1 MDKSNIK
8 NKLKKLDI
16 AKKKRLVLTLLLLV
30 LPLFIYIFYCALTI
44 VSERIDTI
52 DKYIKGSDESEIYDK
67 YDSNQVAYHSYLEN
81 NSKEKYDENKEKP
94 YYCIVKVGA
103 VIERIKSISSSTS
116 NYEARIQLFFYFDK
130 NEFQEMFKKYASE
143 VLWDSILNDYY
154 NECDAEELEDGRD
167 VTFSEFIENKKYKDK
182 HALFYENWIIENDHR
197 FYPGEAPSNV
207 LVDNETMFE
216 IGNGEFVPDSY
227 GTIKSLE
234 EIKDGEKII
243 CYQKVKFTAK
253 FEKYFNSVRYPLDS
267 VQFKMYILPI
277 MDSKYIRYIPNR
289 DVNIYGDSLSG
300 FSPYFGLTD
309 GYRLIKE
316 NSKIKNFSLKI
327 HYYKFVSNEPTASE
341 YLNLKTELEIIVRAN
356 RAGIQLFLQ
365 AFINLF
371 SVLVWISIAFYNQTF
386 NKKNSMDMLGTGLF
400 GAISSMIIGLSL
412 ISDAGMFSLITMN
425 NIFTLVTI
433 LMMTYLSIAYQRFEI
448 LNNQELMIYH
458 EIKLRIMFYVFMIS
472 IVIMF
477 IGLPLL
483 SYMFGL

>member
-1 MDKSNIK
+1 MIK
-8 NKLKKLDI
+8 NDIKKKIKILDK
-16 AKKKRLVLTLLLLV
+16 AKQKRLVLTLLLLIV
-30 LPLFIYIFYCALTI
+30 PLFIYIFYCALTI
-44 VSERIDTI
+44 ICERINTI

-67 YDSNQVAYHSYLEN
+67 YDVNQVAYHNYLEN
-81 NSKEKYDENKEKP
+81 TSKESYDVNNEKP
-94 YYCIVKVGA
+94 YYCSVKVGA

-116 NYEARIQLFFYFDK
+116 TYEARIQLFFYFDK
-130 NEFQEMFKKYASE
+130 NEFQEMFKRYASE

-154 NECDAEELEDGRD
+154 DECSEQELEDGRNM
-167 VTFSEFIENKKYKDK
+167 TFNEFINNKKYLDE
-182 HALFYENWIIENDHR
+182 HSLFYENWIIENDHR

-234 EIKDGEKII
+234 EINYNGRII

-289 DVNIYGDSLSG
+289 DLNAYGESLSG

-309 GYRLIKE
+309 GYRLINE
-316 NSKIKNFSLKI
+316 NNKIKNFSLKI
-327 HYYKFVSNEPTASE
+327 HYYKFVSNEPTATESI
-341 YLNLKTELEIIVRAN
+341 NLKTELEITVRAN

-386 NKKNSMDMLGTGLF
+386 NQKNSMDMLGNGLF
-400 GAISSMIIGLSL
+400 GAISSMIVGLSL

-433 LMMTYLSIAYQRFEI
+433 LMMTYLSIAYQRAEK

-458 EIKLRIMFYVFMIS
+458 NIKLQIMFYIFMIS

-477 IGLPLL
+477 VGLPLL
-483 SYMFGL
+483 AYMFGL

>member
-1 MDKSNIK
+1 MIK
-8 NKLKKLDI
+8 NDIKIKIKTLDK
-16 AKKKRLVLTLLLLV
+16 AKQKRLILTLLLLIV
-30 LPLFIYIFYCALTI
+30 PLFIYIFYCALTI
-44 VSERIDTI
+44 ICERINTI

-67 YDSNQVAYHSYLEN
+67 YDENQVAYHHYLEN
-81 NSKEKYDENKEKP
+81 SSKENYDVNNEKP
-94 YYCIVKVGA
+94 YYCSVKVGA

-116 NYEARIQLFFYFDK
+116 TYESRIQLFFYFDK
-130 NEFQEMFKKYASE
+130 NEFQEMFKRYASE

-154 NECDAEELEDGRD
+154 EECSEEELEDGRNM
-167 VTFSEFIENKKYKDK
+167 TFNEFINNKKYFDE
-182 HALFYENWIIENDHR
+182 HSLFYENWIIENDHR

-234 EIKDGEKII
+234 EINYNGRII

-289 DVNIYGDSLSG
+289 DFNVYGESLSG

-309 GYRLIKE
+309 GYRLINE
-316 NSKIKNFSLKI
+316 NNKIKNFSLKI
-327 HYYKFVSNEPTASE
+327 HYYKFVSNEPTATESI
-341 YLNLKTELEIIVRAN
+341 NLKTELEIVVRAN

-371 SVLVWISIAFYNQTF
+371 SVLVWISIAFYNQAF
-386 NKKNSMDMLGTGLF
+386 NQKNSMDMLGNGLF
-400 GAISSMIIGLSL
+400 GAISSMIVGLSL

-433 LMMTYLSIAYQRFEI
+433 LMMTYLSIAYQRAEK
-448 LNNQELMIYH
+448 LNNQELMVYH
-458 EIKLRIMFYVFMIS
+458 NIKLQIMFYIFMIS

-477 IGLPLL
+477 VGLPLL
-483 SYMFGL
+483 AYMFGL